1 MPSPRAYVQVAVTA
15 MRAATGA
22 TPALNGF
29 SGGTEAAFLCRA
41 YGMPMVICGPGQ
53 LADGHT
59 VNESVAVAELQRAVA
74 TYAHVAWSLL
84 G

>member
-1 MPSPRAYVQVAVTA
+1 MGILVQAAVTA
-15 MRAATGA
+15 VRAATGA
-22 TPALNGF
+22 TPARNGF

-59 VNESVAVAELQRAVA
+59 VNESVAVAELQRAVV
-74 TYAHVAWSLL
+74 TQVPVARSLL
-84 G
+84 R

>member
-1 MPSPRAYVQVAVTA
+1 

-74 TYAHVAWSLL
+74 TYAHVARSLL

>member
-1 MPSPRAYVQVAVTA
+1 

-29 SGGTEAAFLCRA
+29 SGGTEAAVLCRA

-53 LADGHT
+53 RADAPT

-74 TYAHVAWSLL
+74 TYAHVARSLL

>member
-1 MPSPRAYVQVAVTA
+1 
-15 MRAATGA
+15 MRPATGA

-29 SGGTEAAFLCRA
+29 SGGTEAAFLCHA
-41 YGMPMVICGPGQ
+41 YGMPRVICGPGQ
-53 LADGHT
+53 LVDAHT

-74 TYAHVAWSLL
+74 TYVHVARLLL

>member
-1 MPSPRAYVQVAVTA
+1 
-15 MRAATGA
+15 MRAAAGA

-53 LADGHT
+53 LADART
-59 VNESVAVAELQRAVA
+59 VNESAAVAELQRAVA
-74 TYAHVAWSLL
+74 TYVHVARLLL

>member
-1 MPSPRAYVQVAVTA
+1 
-15 MRAATGA
+15 MRAAAGA

-53 LADGHT
+53 LADAHT
-59 VNESVAVAELQRAVA
+59 VNESVAVAELQWAVA
-74 TYAHVAWSLL
+74 TYAHVARSLL

>member
-1 MPSPRAYVQVAVTA
+1 VGVLVQAAVTA
-15 MRAATGA
+15 VRA

-41 YGMPMVICGPGQ
+41 YGMPLVICGPGQ

-59 VNESVAVAELQRAVA
+59 VNESLAVAELQRAVA
-74 TYAHVAWSLL
+74 TYAHVARSLL